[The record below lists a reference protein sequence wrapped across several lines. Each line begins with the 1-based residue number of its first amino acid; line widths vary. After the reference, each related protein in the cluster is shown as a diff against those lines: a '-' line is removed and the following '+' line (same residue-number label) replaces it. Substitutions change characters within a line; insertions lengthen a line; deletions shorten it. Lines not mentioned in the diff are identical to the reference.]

1 MQLRNRHLLVLDA
14 VLLGV
19 SPFVMYAI
27 RFESWH
33 WAQADLLTAAVFASI
48 MLPIRL
54 VTFYSFGLYSRLW
67 RYASVT
73 ELELIFVAG
82 VTASLISGLLGGLIL
97 PGLGLVP
104 VRVPLS
110 VLFSNSLLSILI
122 IATPR
127 FLMRMRG
134 LRPRLQGG
142 ATVKGVRRR
151 VLIAGAGAAGHMLAR
166 ELRENPD
173 LGLDPVGFIDDDPAK
188 HNMRLSNL
196 PVLGPLSM
204 ATSIIQARKIDELVI
219 AMPTALG
226 HVVRPLV
233 RAALDS
239 GIRTRTIPGFFEI
252 VSGRVSIEALREV
265 EIQDLLRREP
275 VQTDLGRVAQLASG
289 KVVLVTGA
297 GGSIGSELARQLGD
311 LAPRQLI
318 LLGHAE
324 NPIFYVQG
332 ELRAKHPGLEIIPII
347 ADVRDRRRMFQV
359 MEKYRPFAVFHAAAH
374 KHVPLMEENV
384 IEAVTNNVKG
394 TQNLVHACVEAGVEH
409 VVFISTDKAVRPTSV
424 MGVTKRV
431 AEHVVRQAAIENNK
445 NYVAVRFGNV
455 LGSEGSVLPTF
466 LEQIKK
472 GGPVTVTHPDM
483 RRFFMTIPEAVQLVL
498 QAGVIGRGGEL
509 FMLDM
514 GEPVKIVDLAADL
527 IRLSGFEVGT
537 DIEIEFSGVRPGE
550 KLFEEMFWGH
560 EEASP
565 TAHPKVLCAR
575 DTVDP
580 SEGDAIEE
588 LIQATMREAGDD
600 ELRALLQ
607 RIVPDFTGYRHPT
620 ANASSFSADP
630 TAPADERA
638 TTAKTDGGR
647 RSAPRPLPKTPILP
661 S

>member
-1 MQLRNRHLLVLDA
+1 MRNRHLLILDA
-14 VLLGV
+14 LLLGL

-33 WAQADLLTAAVFASI
+33 WKNDDIFTVCVFAI
-48 MLPIRL
+48 AMLPLRL
-54 VTFYSFGLYSRLW
+54 ATFYFFGLYSRLW

-82 VTASLISGLLGGLIL
+82 VTASVLSGLLGGVIL
-97 PGLGLVP
+97 PGLSLTP

-110 VLFSNSLLSILI
+110 VLFSNSMLSILI

-134 LRPRLQGG
+134 LR
-142 ATVKGVRRR
+142 TVLRRDVPNRIGRRR
-151 VLIAGAGAAGHMLAR
+151 VLIAGAGAAGHMLVR
-166 ELRENPD
+166 ELRENPE
-173 LGLDPVGFIDDDPAK
+173 LGLNPIGFIDDDPAK
-188 HNMRLSNL
+188 HRMRLSNL
-196 PVLGPLSM
+196 PVFGSLST
-204 ATSIIQARKIDELVI
+204 ATAIIQAQRIDELVI
-219 AMPTALG
+219 AMPTATG
-226 HVVRPLV
+226 QVVRPLV

-239 GIRTRTIPGFFEI
+239 GIRTRTIPGLFEI

-265 EIQDLLRREP
+265 EIQDLLRRDA
-275 VQTDLGRVAQLASG
+275 VQTDLAQVAQLASG
-289 KVVLVTGA
+289 RVVLVTGA
-297 GGSIGSELARQLGD
+297 GGSIGSELARQLAD
-311 LAPRQLI
+311 LAPRKLV

-324 NPIFYVQG
+324 NPIFYIQS
-332 ELRAKHPGLEIIPII
+332 ELRARHPGLDIVPVI

-359 MEKYRPFAVFHAAAH
+359 MEKHCPFAVFHAAAH

-394 TQNLVHACVEAGVEH
+394 TQNLVHACLESRVEH
-409 VVFISTDKAVRPTSV
+409 FVFISTDKAVRPTSV

-431 AEHVVRQAAIENNK
+431 AEHVVRQAANDGGK

-466 LEQIKK
+466 VEQIKK
-472 GGPVTVTHPDM
+472 GGPVTVTHPEM

-537 DIEIEFSGVRPGE
+537 DIEIQFSGMRPGE
-550 KLFEEMFWGH
+550 KLYEEMFWGH
-560 EEASP
+560 EEATP

-580 SEGDAIEE
+580 LESEAIEQ

-600 ELRALLQ
+600 ELRRLLH
-607 RIVPDFTGYRHPT
+607 RIVPDFTGYRSAVPHVV
-620 ANASSFSADP
+620 ADP
-630 TAPADERA
+630 VAPPEERPIA
-638 TTAKTDGGR
+638 ASESSR
-647 RSAPRPLPKTPILP
+647 RSTPRPLPRTPILP